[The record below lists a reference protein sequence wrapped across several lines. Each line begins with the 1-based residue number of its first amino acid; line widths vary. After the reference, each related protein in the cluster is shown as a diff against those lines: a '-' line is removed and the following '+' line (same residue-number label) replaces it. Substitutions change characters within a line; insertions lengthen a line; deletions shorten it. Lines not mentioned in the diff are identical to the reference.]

1 MKKLKAFP
9 RSLLLMSTAM
19 ILLLSL
25 VLSGCNTGS
34 TAPITASTT
43 SSVTLPT
50 TQTTIPPTSAVTTPP
65 VTTAPATIPPAT
77 TAPVTVPPTTATVPQ
92 TTVPATTQRG
102 EYIGSLYTRQF
113 LETLDRTMH
122 GCASWG
128 AVNDKNRPTQ
138 AIALTERF
146 QKYDARFIGEDNNSI
161 YLSYNCGYEYQN
173 LTTVILDTL
182 KEKGAKATF
191 FVNLHFARTNPQ
203 VIQRIISE
211 GHTLGNHCANHP
223 ELPTLSIDG
232 IVEEIMTLH
241 NYIQETFHYEMKVF
255 RPPSGYYSEQVLAIA
270 QSLGYRT
277 YNFSFT
283 YVDWETANQPDPT
296 ATLQNQISKAHSGAI
311 YQLHSVSST
320 NATILGPLID
330 NLRAKGYSFAAL
342 R

>member
-1 MKKLKAFP
+1 
-9 RSLLLMSTAM
+9 
-19 ILLLSL
+19 
-25 VLSGCNTGS
+25 
-34 TAPITASTT
+34 
-43 SSVTLPT
+43 
-50 TQTTIPPTSAVTTPP
+50 
-65 VTTAPATIPPAT
+65 
-77 TAPVTVPPTTATVPQ
+77 
-92 TTVPATTQRG
+92 
-102 EYIGSLYTRQF
+102 
-113 LETLDRTMH
+113 MH